1 MIEKL
6 RKLAEITEREF
17 SDIVEFAEVAHK
29 LRIFIIDGCFVE
41 VYLSERLNR
50 YAYHWE
56 RRHIDG
62 KIFRHDNI
70 PHAKWK
76 YVKTF
81 SKHFH
86 NGSEEKVV
94 ESKISNEMYYDREMD
109 TLDIWFKDPP
119 EEGFSREIEDWDHIK
134 IRCKR

>member
-6 RKLAEITEREF
+6 RKLAEIAEREF
-17 SDIVEFAEVAHK
+17 SDIVEFTEVTHK
-29 LRIFIIDGCFVE
+29 LRIYIVDGSFVD
-41 VYLSERLNR
+41 VWFSERLNR

-70 PHAKWK
+70 PHVKWR

-81 SKHFH
+81 PKHFH
-86 NGSEEKVV
+86 NGSEENVV
-94 ESKISNEMYYDREMD
+94 ESNISDEPEKAIREFLDFVRNKIKTKLRPSN
-109 TLDIWFKDPP
+109 F
-119 EEGFSREIEDWDHIK
+119 
-134 IRCKR
+134 

>member
-1 MIEKL
+1 MSEKL
-6 RKLAEITEREF
+6 RKLAEIAEREF
-17 SDIVEFAEVAHK
+17 PDIVEFTEITHK
-29 LRIFIIDGCFVE
+29 LRIFIVDGSFVD
-41 VYLSERLNR
+41 VWLSERLNR

-81 SKHFH
+81 PKHFH
-86 NGSEEKVV
+86 NGCEENVV
-94 ESKISNEMYYDREMD
+94 ESNISDE
-109 TLDIWFKDPP
+109 P
-119 EEGFSREIEDWDHIK
+119 EKAIREILMFIK
-134 IRCKR
+134 KYFRLSNF